1 MARKKVGIREVAE
14 AAGVAM
20 STVSHALN
28 GTAPISEEVRDR
40 VRDVARDLGYLAKR
54 QAKGAIAALSK
65 VMIIV
70 PEGALVDSDENLV
83 SWTILSALTRDCEAR
98 GLRVV
103 PHTLGRDQSVADV
116 IGAARAAQADGII
129 LINDDRGPLLEGIC
143 NTGIPAVLINGED
156 PDMHIDSV
164 TPGNRFAAQKATKRL
179 ISMGHRKIIHLAWT
193 GRKTVERRLDGFMD
207 AFAET
212 GMPRENA
219 VVVMADGFLPEH
231 GKRAMA
237 DWLAAHP
244 DLDGVTAIFC
254 AADNLAFGAIKAL
267 QAAGLSVPDDISVM
281 GFDGVALG
289 ELHAPALSTVSIP
302 LDQFGAEALSL
313 LEQRAI
319 SASRPR
325 AAHRLELGCEIVD
338 RASIA
343 PPRSR

>member
-1 MARKKVGIREVAE
+1 MRRKKVGIREVSE

-28 GTAPISEEVRDR
+28 GTAPISDEVRDR
-40 VRDVARDLGYLAKR
+40 VRQVARDLGYLAKR

-70 PEGALVDSDENLV
+70 PEGALEDSDVNLV
-83 SWTILSALTRDCEAR
+83 SWTILSSLTRDCEAR

-103 PHTLGRDQSVADV
+103 PYSLTRIQTAEDV
-116 IGAARAAQADGII
+116 VEAAREAGADGII
-129 LINDDRGPLLEGIC
+129 LLNDDRENLLEAIC

-164 TPGNRFAAQKATKRL
+164 TPGNRFAAQKATKML
-179 ISMGHRKIIHLAWT
+179 MALGHRRIIHLAWP
-193 GRKTVERRLDGFMD
+193 GRETVRRRKDGFMD
-207 AFAET
+207 AYIEQDLPLSDAI
-212 GMPRENA
+212 
-219 VVVMADGFLPEH
+219 VLMADGFFPEY
-231 GKRAMA
+231 GEKAVSA
-237 DWLAAHP
+237 WLTEHP

-267 QAAGLSVPDDISVM
+267 QKAGFKVPQDVSVM

-289 ELHAPALSTVSIP
+289 ELYAPALTTVSIP
-302 LDQFGAEALSL
+302 LDQFGSEALSL

-319 SASRPR
+319 SGSVPR
-325 AAHRLELGCEIVD
+325 AAHRLELGCEIVE

-343 PPRSR
+343 VPRKR